1 MSKKKDKKRIHELM
15 DGCASANECTGLL
28 QKVSLD
34 PDEVAEF
41 HKMYN
46 EIDGRTSTE

>member
-1 MSKKKDKKRIHELM
+1 MSKRSKRKLIDELY
-15 DGCASANECTGLL
+15 DEAVSANECTGLY

-34 PDEVAEF
+34 PEEVALF

-46 EIDGRTSTE
+46 ELEGHNSDG